1 MSKVWLIASDE
12 FKRNVFKKSFILVLL
27 SVPLLLGFNIGL
39 GLLISH
45 LENNDAPL
53 GYIDRSGLLT
63 DPLPVPVEKSE
74 KAVQMIPFESEDE
87 AQGALQAEEIQAYY
101 VLSADYFET
110 REVELVYLKGPGEN
124 AEHQFYDFLQINLL
138 ADQPA
143 AIARLATEGIDV
155 TIRSPDGDFEMP
167 ASGPSIG
174 LFLPMFTSL
183 AFVFLLMMSS
193 GYLMAGVVEEK
204 ENRTMEVL
212 VTSVSPLQMVAGKV
226 LGIVAISFTQ
236 LVTWVLVAVVTVI
249 VGGQV
254 LKYEFFVN
262 MTIPWDSLLKV
273 VAIAIPTY
281 ITAAGI
287 MFTIGSTVAEAQ
299 EGQSVGALFFVLHM
313 LPIYLIVILIESPNS
328 PVSIALSLLPF
339 TSLMATGL
347 RSMFSVLPLW
357 QVALSVVIQTLSAI
371 LTLWLASR
379 VFRLGMLRYG
389 KRIRLAEILDRV
401 RKAPAEGSLT

>member
-1 MSKVWLIASDE
+1 
-12 FKRNVFKKSFILVLL
+12 
-27 SVPLLLGFNIGL
+27 
-39 GLLISH
+39 
-45 LENNDAPL
+45 
-53 GYIDRSGLLT
+53 
-63 DPLPVPVEKSE
+63 
-74 KAVQMIPFESEDE
+74 
-87 AQGALQAEEIQAYY
+87 
-101 VLSADYFET
+101 
-110 REVELVYLKGPGEN
+110 
-124 AEHQFYDFLQINLL
+124 
-138 ADQPA
+138 
-143 AIARLATEGIDV
+143 
-155 TIRSPDGDFEMP
+155 
-167 ASGPSIG
+167 
-174 LFLPMFTSL
+174 
-183 AFVFLLMMSS
+183 MMSS